1 MARAMWSGVIGFGMV
16 SIPVKLYA
24 ATENHNVSF
33 HQIHSE
39 CKTRIKELRWCP
51 SCEREVEW
59 KDIEKGFE
67 YSKGEYIEVTDKDF
81 EKLPL
86 PSKNVIEV
94 TAFVQSGEIDPI
106 YFEKSYYLEPDKQGK
121 RPFNLF
127 LESLSKKDMIAIGSI
142 TLRTKERLC
151 ALRPIGSTVGLA
163 TLVYPDEL
171 RIDPTEELPT
181 QKATKQELDMASNLI
196 DLLAEEFDPS
206 KYRDRYR
213 EALMKVLDAKLD
225 GEPVKVSRKKA
236 TGGEVVDLL
245 EALKQS
251 ISGAKSSAKSG
262 TKASRKRDAEEPL
275 AKSPRSG
282 KTKTPHAKPRRKSAA
297 KTSGRK
303 RSAS

>member
-1 MARAMWSGVIGFGMV
+1 MARAMWTGVIGFGMV

-33 HQIHSE
+33 HQIHAQ

-51 SCEREVEW
+51 TCEREVEW
-59 KDIEKGFE
+59 KDVEKGFE
-67 YSKGEYIEVTDKDF
+67 YAKGEYIEVTEKDL

-86 PSKNVIEV
+86 PSKNIIEV
-94 TAFVQSGEIDPI
+94 TAFVKSGEIDPI
-106 YFEKSYYLEPDKQGK
+106 YFEKSYYLEPEKQGK

-127 LESLSKKDMIAIGSI
+127 LESLAKKDMIAIGAI

-151 ALRPIGSTVGLA
+151 ALRPVGSTVGLA

-171 RIDPTEELPT
+171 RIDPTEDLPS

-196 DLLAEEFDPS
+196 DLLAEDFSPS

-213 EALMKVLDAKLD
+213 EALMKVIDAKLD
-225 GEPVKVSRKKA
+225 GEPVKVTRKKA
-236 TGGEVVDLL
+236 TGAEVVDLL

-251 ISGAKSSAKSG
+251 IGSAKSG
-262 TKASRKRDAEEPL
+262 AKLGSSKENKEDDSAKRVRDG
-275 AKSPRSG
+275 AKKG
-282 KTKTPHAKPRRKSAA
+282 HAKPGRKSPA
-297 KTSGRK
+297 KTSVKSR